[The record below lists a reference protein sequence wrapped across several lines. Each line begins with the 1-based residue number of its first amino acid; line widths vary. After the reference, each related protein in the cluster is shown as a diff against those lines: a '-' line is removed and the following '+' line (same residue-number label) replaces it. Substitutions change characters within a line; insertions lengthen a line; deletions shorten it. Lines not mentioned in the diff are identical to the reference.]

1 MLTAAQCRE
10 NAAECANL
18 ARDAHARKQRDI
30 LFDMARTWETM
41 AKQAERLDRQKQ
53 SDTAFIHETS

>member
-1 MLTAAQCRE
+1 MLTPAQCRK
-10 NAAECANL
+10 NASECARL
-18 ARDAHARKQRDI
+18 ARDAHTGTQRDI

-53 SDTAFIHETS
+53 TDAVVVDETI

>member
-1 MLTAAQCRE
+1 MLAPAQCRK
-10 NAAECANL
+10 NASECARL
-18 ARDAHARKQRDI
+18 ARDAHTGTQRDI

-53 SDTAFIHETS
+53 NETTVIDKAS